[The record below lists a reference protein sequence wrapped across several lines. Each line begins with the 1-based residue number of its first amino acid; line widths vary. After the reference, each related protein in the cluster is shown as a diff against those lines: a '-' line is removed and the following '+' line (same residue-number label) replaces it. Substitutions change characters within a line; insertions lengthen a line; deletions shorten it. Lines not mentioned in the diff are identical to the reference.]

1 MSSRFELPFIQAAA
15 ARLEYQDPA
24 RWEASLKRLIR
35 FRVVDIEANKDQP
48 FSVANSV
55 LSCGQL
61 AILSVDAPTPFECTQ
76 YEHDFATIYLPY
88 RNFSAWSD
96 GECEVIGRNG
106 ESVVFF
112 PAGAELGVRSGNS
125 AGVLVMVPAQ
135 VLVQSAIAMSRGSLF
150 ASVIRARLQRTQVW
164 GQDGRPFQ
172 DLIQGLYG
180 CLFAL
185 DGVFSSSPENVSFT
199 SLDDVFLRIL
209 MLLLF
214 PELNVLAQAETAY
227 KPKLVRMKETE
238 DWILAHLASPIS
250 LTQLEVVSGYSA
262 RTLQDYFVSQHQLS
276 PKQWIIKQRLKKA
289 LRLLA
294 EGDERPMLEIAAD
307 CGYRDPSRF
316 AKHFSN
322 EFGFLPR
329 HCRNAEMPVL
339 E

>member
-1 MSSRFELPFIQAAA
+1 MPSRFELPFVRVSA
-15 ARLEYQDPA
+15 ARLEFEDA
-24 RWEASLKRLIR
+24 GAWEASLKELIR
-35 FRVVDIEANKDQP
+35 FRVVDIEDSKESP
-48 FSVANSV
+48 FAVANAV
-55 LSCGQL
+55 LNCGQL
-61 AILSVDAPTPFECTQ
+61 AILSVDAPTPFVCTK
-76 YEHDFATIYLPY
+76 YEHEFATIYLPY
-88 RNFSAWSD
+88 RNFAAWSD
-96 GECEVIGRNG
+96 GESAVIGRSA
-106 ESVVFF
+106 ETVLFF
-112 PAGAELGVRSGNS
+112 PAGTELDVRSRDS
-125 AGVLVMVPAQ
+125 AGVLVMIPAQ
-135 VLVQSAIAMSRGSLF
+135 VLVQSAIAMSRGALF

-164 GQDGRPFQ
+164 GLDGRRSK
-172 DLIQGLYG
+172 DLIKGLYG

-185 DGVFSSSPENVSFT
+185 DGVFSSSPDNVSYT

-214 PELNVLAQAETAY
+214 PELHAVSESEQAY

-238 DWILAHLASPIS
+238 EWILAHLASPIS

-276 PKQWIIKQRLKKA
+276 PKQWLIKQRLKKA

-294 EGDERPMLEIAAD
+294 EGDERPMQEIAAD

-316 AKHFSN
+316 SKHFSK

-329 HCRNAEMPVL
+329 HCRNPDMPVR